1 MALESLC
8 DLSIRGKMLKPGPFD
23 LEDVGVDFQA
33 EMLGLHPE
41 PQLLV
46 QPPFV
51 SRFIQ
56 KFILSESLKNFDRL

>member
-8 DLSIRGKMLKPGPFD
+8 GLSIRGKMLKPGPFD
-23 LEDVGVDFQA
+23 LEDVGVDFRA
-33 EMLGLHPE
+33 EMLGLQPE